1 MSGWNTDP
9 TMRPGDFDGTTD
21 DRPVGGFTGE
31 WIVRVEGIRSPEDA
45 SHVDDLIREAIAS
58 SGLTTPEV
66 LFDESRWEGGD
77 F

>member
-1 MSGWNTDP
+1 MNTDP

-31 WIVRVEGIRSPEDA
+31 WIVRVTGIKTPEHA
-45 SHVDDLIREAIAS
+45 ALVDDLIRFVVERDGPANS
-58 SGLTTPEV
+58 TV
-66 LFDESRWEGGD
+66 LFDRSRWKGGD